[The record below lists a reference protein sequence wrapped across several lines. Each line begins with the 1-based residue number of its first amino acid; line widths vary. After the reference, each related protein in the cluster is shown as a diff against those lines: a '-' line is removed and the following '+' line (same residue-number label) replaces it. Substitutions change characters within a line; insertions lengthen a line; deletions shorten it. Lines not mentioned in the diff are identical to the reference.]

1 MIQKKICLLGGFA
14 VGKTSLVR
22 RFVTGMFSETYQT
35 TIGVTIEKKSLEAAG
50 QRVDLLIWDL
60 YGEDEFQSIRESYL
74 RGSSG
79 YILVVD
85 GTRRATLDTAESLQ
99 RMAAATLGAVPF
111 FLIVNK
117 LDLRSEWEVDE
128 DTLSRLRRQGWLI
141 LLSSAKTGQGV
152 EALFTQLAS
161 KMVNAA

>member
-14 VGKTSLVR
+14 VGKSSLVR
-22 RFVTGMFSETYQT
+22 RFVSGMFSETYRT

-50 QRVDLLIWDL
+50 QQVDLLIWDL

-85 GTRRATLDTAESLQ
+85 GTRRATLETAESLH
-99 RMAAATLGAVPF
+99 RMAAAALGAVPF
-111 FLIVNK
+111 VLIVNK

-141 LLSSAKTGQGV
+141 LLSSARPGKESKTC
-152 EALFTQLAS
+152 LRNS
-161 KMVNAA
+161 PPK